1 MISSVLGML
10 SLCRGKGKTIHH
22 VKSRQTGQLFSNHDT
37 PCTKNSIPMGKITGM
52 TFRTGDMRLCNSD
65 AQGIRHAI
73 KLRHWGAAG
82 TAGDFE
88 LKIGTPKEIFEG
100 EARVAMTPES
110 ALQLQKLG
118 HECVIE
124 TGAGA
129 VAGFSD
135 ATYKDAGVTV
145 VKTAAALWKA
155 ADVVAKVRAPD
166 TAELKRLRADQTL
179 ISFFNPAGN
188 TEGMEAAASKGA
200 TVIAMEMIPRISRAQ
215 KMDAL
220 SSMANIAG
228 YRAVIEA
235 GNNFGR
241 FFTGQIT
248 AAGKVPPAKVL
259 VVGAGV
265 AGLAAIGTATSLG
278 AITYAFDVRPEV
290 AEQVESMGAEFVYLD
305 FEEDQQDGAATGGYA
320 AVSSPEFREAQLA
333 KFRELAPEVD
343 IVITTALIPNRD
355 APELWTEDM
364 VKAMKPGS
372 VIIDLA
378 AEKGGNCKLTVMDQ
392 KIVTDN
398 GVTIIGYTDFPSRM
412 ATQASTL
419 YATNIR
425 HLLTDLTPEKDGV
438 IHHNMEDDVIRGAT
452 VTHEKAITFP
462 PPPPKVAAIAAAPK
476 KETPKALT
484 AEEKRAKELADFKAA
499 TKQQVTLLAVGGA
512 LLLGVGLVAPASFMQ
527 HFIVFVLAVFV
538 GFQVIWGVAHSL
550 HTPLM
555 AVTNAISSIIILGAL
570 MQIGSSSFLV
580 IILAALSVFMC
591 GINIF
596 GGFLVTRRML
606 AMFQKS

>member
-1 MISSVLGML
+1 M
-10 SLCRGKGKTIHH
+10 
-22 VKSRQTGQLFSNHDT
+22 
-37 PCTKNSIPMGKITGM
+37 
-52 TFRTGDMRLCNSD
+52 
-65 AQGIRHAI
+65 
-73 KLRHWGAAG
+73 
-82 TAGDFE
+82 
-88 LKIGTPKEIFEG
+88 EG
-100 EARVAMTPES
+100 ENRVAMTPDS

-118 HECVIE
+118 YDCAIE
-124 TGAGA
+124 TGAGER
-129 VAGFSD
+129 AGFSD
-135 ATYKDAGVTV
+135 AAFEEAGVEI

-155 ADVVAKVRAPD
+155 ADVVAKVRVP
-166 TAELKRLRADQTL
+166 TETELKRLREGQTL
-179 ISFFNPAGN
+179 ITFFNPGGNEAGL
-188 TEGMEAAASKGA
+188 EMAAKKGA
-200 TVIAMEMIPRISRAQ
+200 TVIAMEMVPRISRAQ

-235 GNNFGR
+235 GGNFGR

-265 AGLAAIGTATSLG
+265 AGLAAVGTATSLG

-305 FEEDQQDGAATGGYA
+305 FEEEQKDGSSSGGYA
-320 AVSSPEFREAQLA
+320 SVSSPEFREAQLA

-343 IVITTALIPNRD
+343 IVITTALIPNRE

-364 VKAMKPGS
+364 VKSMKRGS
-372 VIIDLA
+372 VIVDLA
-378 AEKGGNCKLTVMDQ
+378 AEKGGNCKLTVMDD
-392 KIVTDN
+392 KVVTDN

-425 HLLTDLTPEKDGV
+425 HMMTDLTPEKDGQAV
-438 IHHNMEDDVIRGAT
+438 HDMEDDVIRGST
-452 VTHEKAITFP
+452 VTHKGEVTWP
-462 PPPPKVAAIAAAPK
+462 PPPPKVSAIAAAPP
-476 KETPKALT
+476 KEKPKELT
-484 AEEKRAKELADFKAA
+484 AEEKRAQEIAAFKAQ
-499 TKQQVTLLAVGGA
+499 TKKQVALLAIGGA
-512 LLLGVGLVAPASFMQ
+512 LVLSVGLVAPASFMQ
-527 HFIVFVLAVFV
+527 HFIVFLLAVFV
-538 GFQVIWGVAHSL
+538 GFQVIWGVSHSL

-570 MQIGSSSFLV
+570 MQIGSSSVF
-580 IILAALSVFMC
+580 ITILAALAVFMAA
-591 GINIF
+591 INIF

>member
-1 MISSVLGML
+1 M
-10 SLCRGKGKTIHH
+10 
-22 VKSRQTGQLFSNHDT
+22 
-37 PCTKNSIPMGKITGM
+37 
-52 TFRTGDMRLCNSD
+52 
-65 AQGIRHAI
+65 
-73 KLRHWGAAG
+73 
-82 TAGDFE
+82 
-88 LKIGTPKEIFEG
+88 KIGTPKELAAG
-100 EARVAMTPES
+100 ENRVAMTPDS
-110 ALQLQKLG
+110 AGQLQKLG
-118 HECVIE
+118 YECLLE
-124 TGAGA
+124 RGAG
-129 VAGFSD
+129 VKAGFADS
-135 ATYKDAGVTV
+135 AYEAAGVTLV
-145 VKTAAALWKA
+145 DDAQALWA
-155 ADVVAKVRAPD
+155 QAEIVAKVQPPTDEEA
-166 TAELKRLRADQTL
+166 AGLREGQLL
-179 ISFFNPAGN
+179 ISFFWPAAN
-188 TEGMEAAASKGA
+188 EALMKEAADKGA
-200 TVIAMEMIPRISRAQ
+200 SVIAMDMVPRISRAQ

-241 FFTGQIT
+241 FFTGQVT

-259 VVGAGV
+259 IVGAGV

-305 FEEDQQDGAATGGYA
+305 FEEEQADGSSSGGYA
-320 AVSSPEFREAQLA
+320 SVSSPEFREAQLA
-333 KFRELAPEVD
+333 KFRELAPEMD
-343 IVITTALIPNRD
+343 IVITTALIPNRE
-355 APELWTEDM
+355 APELWTPDM
-364 VKAMKPGS
+364 VESMKRGS

-378 AEKGGNCKLTVMDQ
+378 AERGGNCKLTVKDE

-398 GVTIIGYTDFPSRM
+398 GVTIVGYTDFPSRM
-412 ATQASTL
+412 ATQSSSL

-425 HLLTDLTPEKDGV
+425 HMMTDLTPEKNGTVD
-438 IHHNMEDDVIRGAT
+438 HNMEDDVIRGAT
-452 VTHEKAITFP
+452 IAHKHDVTWP
-462 PPPPKVAAIAAAPK
+462 PPPPKTKAIAAAKPK
-476 KETPKALT
+476 EKAPELTP
-484 AEEKRAKELADFKAA
+484 EEKRAQEVAAFKAQ
-499 TKQQVTLLAVGGA
+499 TRSQVTLLAVGAA

-538 GFQVIWGVAHSL
+538 GFQVIWNVSHSL

-570 MQIGSSSFLV
+570 MQIGSGSFLV
-580 IILAALSVFMC
+580 ILLAALSVFMA

>member
-1 MISSVLGML
+1 V
-10 SLCRGKGKTIHH
+10 
-22 VKSRQTGQLFSNHDT
+22 
-37 PCTKNSIPMGKITGM
+37 
-52 TFRTGDMRLCNSD
+52 
-65 AQGIRHAI
+65 
-73 KLRHWGAAG
+73 
-82 TAGDFE
+82 
-88 LKIGTPKEIFEG
+88 KIGTPKETFAN
-100 EARVAMTPES
+100 EARVAMTPDS
-110 ALQLQKLG
+110 AAQLQKLG
-118 HECVIE
+118 HTCVIE

-129 VAGFSD
+129 LSGFAD
-135 ATYKDAGVTV
+135 AAYKAAGVEV
-145 VKTAAALWKA
+145 VKTAAALFKA
-155 ADVVAKVRAPD
+155 ADVVAKVRPPSE
-166 TAELKRLRADQTL
+166 AEVKRLRDGQTL

-188 TEGMEAAASKGA
+188 KDLMEAAANKGA
-200 TVIAMEMIPRISRAQ
+200 TVIAMDMVPRISRAQ

-265 AGLAAIGTATSLG
+265 AGLAAIGTSTSLG

-305 FEEDQQDGAATGGYA
+305 FEEEQADGSASGGYA
-320 AVSSPEFREAQLA
+320 SVSSPEFREAQLA
-333 KFRELAPEVD
+333 KFRELAPDID
-343 IVITTALIPNRD
+343 IVITTALIPNRE

-372 VIIDLA
+372 VIVDLA
-378 AEKGGNCKLTVMDQ
+378 AEKGGNCKLTVMDE

-412 ATQASTL
+412 GAQASTL
-419 YATNIR
+419 YSTNIR
-425 HLLTDLTPEKDGV
+425 HMLTDLTPKKDGV
-438 IHHNMEDDVIRGAT
+438 INHNMEDDVIRGST
-452 VTHEKAITFP
+452 ITHAKEVTFP

-476 KETPKALT
+476 KAPVKELTPA
-484 AEEKRAKELADFKAA
+484 EKRANEVTAFKAQ
-499 TKQQVTLLAVGGA
+499 TKSQVTLLAIGGA
-512 LLLGVGLVAPASFMQ
+512 LLLLVGLVAPASFMQ

-570 MQIGSSSFLV
+570 MQIGSASFLV
-580 IILAALSVFMC
+580 ILLAAVSIFMC